1 MGRSC
6 PTGMK
11 VVFSAVRSVDRGE
24 IEVDSFDVTEEGLK
38 LYRAEEG
45 AESVFE
51 DKVLV
56 GFMPHERLDYI
67 VPDEE

>member
-1 MGRSC
+1 
-6 PTGMK
+6 MK

-24 IEVDSFDVTEEGLK
+24 IEVDTFDVTEAGLK

-51 DKVLV
+51 DRVLV
-56 GFMPHERLDYI
+56 GFIPHERLDYI
-67 VPDEE
+67 LPEDE